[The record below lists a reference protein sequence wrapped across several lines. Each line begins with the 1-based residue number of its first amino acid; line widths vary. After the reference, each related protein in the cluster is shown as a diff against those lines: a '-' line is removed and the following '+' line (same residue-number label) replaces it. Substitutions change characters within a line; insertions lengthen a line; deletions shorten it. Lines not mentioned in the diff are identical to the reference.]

1 VNVRDVGDGVGQT
14 KTERA
19 RDRWLRDDYSWRQRL
34 WRASKGLYYNKL
46 PERYRPISILH
57 WTFKTAITSSGPA
70 VALYY
75 GTINAAAAAVVT
87 GALFIGHAIISIL
100 ERTSKAREASQD
112 DNHTESMVRFGDLLT
127 AYKVNS
133 VARENI
139 DAAITACLG
148 IVEVFS
154 RDITK
159 SKKGDIAVS
168 LVLYKGS
175 SATQM
180 KIRHRNPGNTRPINR
195 EFDGNNYFG
204 HHVCQSGSAPRVVH
218 DIEEFGGDAA
228 KSPTQSMLNYRS
240 IFFIPIV
247 DKDDPTKVRG
257 FMSID
262 SKRPYAFFGN
272 RSNVIVVT
280 CEPVVSRLKQMI

>member
-1 VNVRDVGDGVGQT
+1 MGQT

-19 RDRWLRDDYSWRQRL
+19 RDRWLLDQYRSPSRL
-34 WRASKGLYYNKL
+34 WQATKGLYYNKL
-46 PERYRPISILH
+46 PERFRPFSVLH
-57 WTFKTAITSSGPA
+57 WTFKTAVTSSAPA
-70 VALYY
+70 AAYYY
-75 GTINAAAAAVVT
+75 GSINATAAIVVT
-87 GALFIGHAIISIL
+87 LALFVGHATIAIL
-100 ERTSKAREASQD
+100 ERASKAKDATKD
-112 DNHTESMVRFGDLLT
+112 DNHTESMVRFGDLLA

-148 IVEVFS
+148 IIEVFS

-168 LVLYKGS
+168 LVLYKGN

-180 KIRHRNPGNTRPINR
+180 KIRHRNPGNTRPVNR
-195 EFDGNNYFG
+195 EFDGSNFFG
-204 HHVCQSGSAPRVVH
+204 HHVCGRGLSPRVVH
-218 DIEEFGGDAA
+218 DIKEFGSEAA
-228 KSPTQSMLNYRS
+228 KSPTQSTLNYRS
-240 IFFIPIV
+240 IFFIPLA
-247 DKDDPTKVRG
+247 DKDDPAKVRG
-257 FMSID
+257 FVSID
-262 SKRPYAFFGN
+262 CKRPYAFFGN